1 MKKKELKIQVFLFIF
16 GIFLIIA
23 TYFYYPNVKK
33 NKVVENQTLPSEL
46 VENQTLPSELTE
58 SLIDNNRGTSFEK
71 VEYRGYYDLDK
82 PFEIQSEKAYII
94 EDENSDIIYM
104 INMNAKLNLSDGRI
118 VDITSNKG
126 RYNKVTNDCFFE
138 EKVKASDGET
148 IITADNLDLISTR
161 NYVEIYNNVRL
172 NHTSGSLRADKI
184 DYDFETKN
192 FKVSMLKDK
201 KVKMKVIK

>member
-33 NKVVENQTLPSEL
+33 NNV

-118 VDITSNKG
+118 VNITSNKG
-126 RYNKVTNDCFFE
+126 RYNKVTNDCFL
-138 EKVKASDGET
+138 KKKLKHLTVK
-148 IITADNLDLISTR
+148 L
-161 NYVEIYNNVRL
+161 
-172 NHTSGSLRADKI
+172 
-184 DYDFETKN
+184 
-192 FKVSMLKDK
+192 
-201 KVKMKVIK
+201 

>member
-1 MKKKELKIQVFLFIF
+1 MKKKELKIQGFLVIF

-33 NKVVENQTLPSEL
+33 NKVVENQTLPSE
-46 VENQTLPSELTE
+46 SIE
-58 SLIDNNRGTSFEK
+58 SLIDGHDTSFEN

-82 PFEIQSEKAYII
+82 SFEIQSEKAYIL
-94 EDENSDIIYM
+94 DNKNADITYM
-104 INMNAKLNLSDGRI
+104 INVNAKLNMSDGRI
-118 VDITSNKG
+118 VNITSNKG
-126 RYNKVTNDCFFE
+126 RYNKFTNDCFFE
-138 EKVKASDGET
+138 EEVKASDGET
-148 IITADNLDLISTR
+148 IITANNLDLIATR